1 MFTKEVYD
9 KLAEAFS
16 FYNEKLFGSELPET
30 IITLQRKR
38 GARGFFGSE
47 RFISRDAENAFTLS
61 EIALNPECF
70 NERTDT
76 EILST
81 LVHEMCHLWQA
92 EFGQNL
98 PKRAYHNREWADK
111 MLQVGL
117 VPSHDGTADGKQTGV
132 KMTHC
137 IDVDGDFAILT
148 QQLQDEGFVLP
159 FEATMLFKATA
170 ADKSKNKSA
179 YKCPSCNAK
188 AWAKGGCNIVCGEC
202 HVNFVLVNGGADGS
216 VDSEK

>member
-9 KLAEAFS
+9 KLAEAFE
-16 FYNEKLFGSELPET
+16 FYNDGLFESELPET

-38 GARGFFGSE
+38 NARGFFGYE
-47 RFISRDAENAFTLS
+47 RFISRDENNAFTLS

-70 NERTDT
+70 NDRTDK

-81 LVHEMCHLWQA
+81 MVHEMCHLWQA
-92 EFGQNL
+92 EFGEKL

-111 MLQVGL
+111 MIQVGL
-117 VPSHDGTADGKQTGV
+117 TPSHDGTPDGNQTGV
-132 KMTHC
+132 KMTHY
-137 IDVDGDFAILT
+137 ITEDGPFLSATNELM
-148 QQLQDEGFVLP
+148 ESGFKLP
-159 FEATMLFKATA
+159 FEATMLFQATA

-179 YKCPSCNAK
+179 YKCPSCDAK

-202 HVNFVLVNGGADGS
+202 HVNFVLVGGKVDGS
-216 VDSEK
+216 VDGEK